1 MTALAGGQSRY
12 PRRRTLRQ
20 TQTSTG
26 DSDSRA
32 LMNTDSATNRIVH
45 GPEGGGVRGIDLHDL
60 DTRAKRRGL
69 QILNG
74 LVVGEAGEH
83 PGSPASLIFQSR
95 LLLPKLQAFEHDG
108 LARLN
113 RRFHGLFHGVANNG
127 FRLFSGLAISDAGK
141 VLAADEIAETVHL
154 RHYQLIGVHVNANR
168 AQAFVRNSF
177 DPSSCGG
184 DKLDCTPEMRHELKG
199 PITLNGG
206 EQCLCPDNNIPVN

>member
-45 GPEGGGVRGIDLHDL
+45 GPQGGGVRGIDRHDL

-69 QILNG
+69 QILYG

-95 LLLPKLQAFEHDG
+95 LLLPKLQTFDDDG
-108 LARLN
+108 LVRLD
-113 RRFHGLFHGVANNG
+113 RHFDCLFHGVAQNG
-127 FRLFSGLAISDAGK
+127 FRLFSRLAVSDAGK
-141 VLAADEIAETVHL
+141 VLAADEIAETVQL
-154 RHYQLIGVHVNANR
+154 RHYQLIGVNINADR
-168 AQAFVRNSF
+168 APPLVRNSF
-177 DPSSCGG
+177 DQGSCARDKYPPALAVPKQAIG
-184 DKLDCTPEMRHELKG
+184 DSPAAG
-199 PITLNGG
+199 
-206 EQCLCPDNNIPVN
+206 Q